1 MTEQQ
6 AVIRA
11 PNASSIWACLRSS
24 RPVPGWWLKEG
35 HREPC
40 KLIVCP
46 FSSLHPEQLL
56 RERNINWGHRRI
68 LKAFNDWGGGI
79 VTPVKSLTLQ
89 GRNEANP
96 PLPCHQWNGIPPPL
110 SVIQAHFALTKW
122 WTQIADIKKNLFEQI
137 FDTITEKA
145 SSSQY
150 SFFSRMKESLFIPS
164 YCRTMFAHPSMGQGC
179 CSSYLWICS
188 VQGWC
193 SRSHLNPCFHR
204 LKKCIQTQQTN
215 WRKGACTGKRHIQ
228 GYMVTE
234 SFVQ

>member
-35 HREPC
+35 HWEPC

-122 WTQIADIKKNLFEQI
+122 WTQIADIKKNFIWTNIWHNHREGKQLSVQFLFQNERIPVYTKLLQ
-137 FDTITEKA
+137 DNVCSPQHGTRLL
-145 SSSQY
+145 
-150 SFFSRMKESLFIPS
+150 FFVPVDLLCTRMVQQVTSESLLSQVKEMHTDP
-164 YCRTMFAHPSMGQGC
+164 TDK
-179 CSSYLWICS
+179 
-188 VQGWC
+188 
-193 SRSHLNPCFHR
+193 
-204 LKKCIQTQQTN
+204 LKKRCLY
-215 WRKGACTGKRHIQ
+215 R
-228 GYMVTE
+228 
-234 SFVQ
+234 